1 MQRTHTPIHKN
12 IAITVQFNT
21 SHQVSTRNSNKNQS
35 SSKQNNSTSKVQ
47 GIIIIPVVKNLYQIS
62 ITLHTGKS
70 KKCIEN
76 RETVKNTDKDHTKIK
91 IITEKKRVPDNIF
104 LITNKKQRKNI
115 RSINKDSTIK
125 EISKKSK
132 NTKSRKGR
140 FKKVI
145 IPSDDPT

>member
-35 SSKQNNSTSKVQ
+35 SSKQNNSTRDYNNTGSKK
-47 GIIIIPVVKNLYQIS
+47 PVPNVNNS
-62 ITLHTGKS
+62 TEKS

-76 RETVKNTDKDHTKIK
+76 RERVKNTNKDHTKIK

-104 LITNKKQRKNI
+104 LI
-115 RSINKDSTIK
+115 
-125 EISKKSK
+125 
-132 NTKSRKGR
+132 
-140 FKKVI
+140 
-145 IPSDDPT
+145 IPCTLLVLLFCFDEL